1 MNYDFESNW
10 TEVIFPLLHTDKIQ
24 NSIEKGVNNFIDSSK
39 EQFIYEYIL
48 TKEERELKN
57 INTFKYMDIFEKRAT
72 EAEEKGLLKG
82 FNKRFKKYDY
92 PLSYSRGDRICLEDD
107 DIEELIVP
115 MLLEQ
120 GILKKDENEPKRI
133 DFENE
138 EDYIEECD
146 YYWNDWGI
154 ECQQY
159 QKYKDE
165 IVDSYMNLERNK
177 NYIYYCCYGAC
188 HWYNPTFCL
197 ELAKL
202 VMPEI
207 DWQTLRGSKHTTIT
221 NKDETL
227 VFDILYFDNNDTET
241 FGGKKALAEAN
252 YDCDCGDCDECEINC
267 IYDDC
272 HSDSED

>member
-1 MNYDFESNW
+1 MKLSKNSK
-10 TEVIFPLLHTDKIQ
+10 LLMSFFMK
-24 NSIEKGVNNFIDSSK
+24 NNCINHIS
-39 EQFIYEYIL
+39 Q
-48 TKEERELKN
+48 TK
-57 INTFKYMDIFEKRAT
+57 NT
-72 EAEEKGLLKG
+72 
-82 FNKRFKKYDY
+82 
-92 PLSYSRGDRICLEDD
+92 
-107 DIEELIVP
+107 
-115 MLLEQ
+115 
-120 GILKKDENEPKRI
+120 
-133 DFENE
+133 
-138 EDYIEECD
+138 
-146 YYWNDWGI
+146 
-154 ECQQY
+154 
-159 QKYKDE
+159 DE
-165 IVDSYMNLERNK
+165 ITTQLYNEIIDSYMNLERNK

-252 YDCDCGDCDECEINC
+252 YECDCGECENNS